1 MKKVVAFL
9 LAIVTACSIGAF
21 ATGCSDDAIL
31 VQTNAFFAPFEYY
44 DGSEIVGV
52 DVDIMERVGEKMGK
66 EVKFQDGDFGIIIQT
81 VSEGKTA
88 DVGAAGLTITDER
101 KQYVDF
107 SIPYYTSVQYV
118 IWDESDTSFTTQT
131 AADGTTEIVLWE
143 NLKGKKIGVQIDTT
157 GNIYVAGEINK
168 DEGFD
173 GVLYDSG
180 AAVSTQE
187 NAQLAVEA
195 MYGSLDLDCVV
206 VDKLPAEYLVA
217 NTKNHQLKCAALY
230 YDAETATEEQY
241 AICVTPGKTE
251 LLDAINSVLEEM
263 IENNEIDKLVQ
274 KHLGL
279 TENN

>member
-180 AAVSTQE
+180 ATVSTQE

-230 YDAETATEEQY
+230 YYAETATEEQY

>member
-52 DVDIMERVGEKMGK
+52 DVDMERVGEKMGK

-180 AAVSTQE
+180 ATVSTQE

>member
-52 DVDIMERVGEKMGK
+52 DVDIMEKVGEKMGK

-101 KQYVDF
+101 KEYVDF

-118 IWDESDTSFTTQT
+118 IWDEADTSFTTQK
-131 AADGTTEIVLWE
+131 AADGETDIILWE
-143 NLKGKKIGVQIDTT
+143 DLRGKAIGVQIDTT

-168 DEGFD
+168 DDGFD
-173 GVLYDSG
+173 GVLYESG
-180 AAVSTQE
+180 ASVSTQE

-195 MYGSLDLDCVV
+195 MYGSLGLDCVV

-230 YDAETATEEQY
+230 YDSETATEEQY

-263 IENNEIDKLVQ
+263 LEKGEIDRLVQ

>member
-180 AAVSTQE
+180 ATVSTQE

>member
-118 IWDESDTSFTTQT
+118 IWDEADTSFTTQK
-131 AADGTTEIVLWE
+131 AADGETDIILWE
-143 NLKGKKIGVQIDTT
+143 DLRGKAIGVQIDTT

-168 DEGFD
+168 DDGFD
-173 GVLYDSG
+173 GVLYESG
-180 AAVSTQE
+180 ASVSTQE

-195 MYGSLDLDCVV
+195 MYGALDLDCVV